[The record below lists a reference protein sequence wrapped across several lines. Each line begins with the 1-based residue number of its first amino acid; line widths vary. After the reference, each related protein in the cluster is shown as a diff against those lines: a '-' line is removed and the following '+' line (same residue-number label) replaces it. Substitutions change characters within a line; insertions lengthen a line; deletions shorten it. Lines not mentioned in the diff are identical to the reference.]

1 MEAQKQIC
9 EEQEAYLEPNNQIKV
24 NCHVRFIGLPPPDP
38 RYKLPFPNYSQIGQF
53 REIRGNV
60 IRMSQMKL
68 LELKRDFV
76 CSQCKQILTIDAD
89 YSLMY
94 RFDAPRNCEKDGCKG
109 QIYQKSQE
117 PLPEYCVYYQELKVQ
132 VIHSMIYDNCER
144 VNTNHFLM
152 NLNVIGLGQ
161 REKYTTDDS
170 CNFGQ

>member
-1 MEAQKQIC
+1 MQSESTKWNAALLEAQKQIC

-94 RFDAPRNCEKDGCKG
+94 RFDAPRNCEKVGCKG

-132 VIHSMIYDNCER
+132 VIHSMI
-144 VNTNHFLM
+144 H
-152 NLNVIGLGQ
+152 I
-161 REKYTTDDS
+161 
-170 CNFGQ
+170 